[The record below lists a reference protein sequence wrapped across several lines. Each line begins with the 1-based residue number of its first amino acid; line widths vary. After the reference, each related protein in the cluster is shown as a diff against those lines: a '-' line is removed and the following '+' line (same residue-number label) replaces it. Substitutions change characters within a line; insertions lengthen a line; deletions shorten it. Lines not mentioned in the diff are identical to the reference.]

1 VSSTDWSLNND
12 PNPYAPDSRLSE
24 PSGPLGVRLLDV
36 FGSDSPFLPRVL
48 ELFWDL
54 FPKYRRYLEYI
65 RACALRHT
73 PDHPNAVGH
82 VWAVYDPN
90 YVDTD
95 TNNELNSELDSEL
108 DSESTR
114 GLDYPA
120 LNNLNNLEDHDAK
133 LHKIARGIIG
143 FQIFNYVAPQ
153 RGGGGFGLG
162 AFRGLLEG
170 YQHGGV
176 GAWLLREALEQ
187 LTLDAQD
194 RGDLPPVGH
203 VVEVEPLA
211 NPEKREIFAQ
221 KTGSIL
227 LEGEYLEPP
236 MLRGVSYARA
246 EDLLG
251 VVPKLMQL
259 VFYTQH
265 PREPLSRK
273 ETCTLLEGI
282 YLDYYLLER
291 KDNLF
296 LHACESVFQE
306 ESLELLATSPIT
318 IATVSLSRN
327 ST

>member
-1 VSSTDWSLNND
+1 MIEWTQ
-12 PNPYAPDSRLSE
+12 YTPDSRLSE
-24 PSGPLGVRLLDV
+24 PGGPLGVRLLDV
-36 FGSDSPFLPRVL
+36 FGPDSPFLPRVL

-73 PDHPNAVGH
+73 PDHPHAVGH

-90 YVDTD
+90 FVEVDPHP
-95 TNNELNSELDSEL
+95 ELDH
-108 DSESTR
+108 DSTR
-114 GLDYPA
+114 GLDHPSLNA
-120 LNNLNNLEDHDAK
+120 LNKLNSLNKLENQWVNQDAEI
-133 LHKIARGIIG
+133 HKIARGIVG

-176 GAWLLREALEQ
+176 GAWLLRGALEQ
-187 LTLDAQD
+187 LVFDAQD
-194 RGDLPPVGH
+194 RGELPPVGH

-211 NPEKREIFAQ
+211 NLEKREVFAQ
-221 KTGSIL
+221 KTGAIL

-236 MLRGVSYARA
+236 MLRGVSYANA
-246 EDLLG
+246 QDLLN

-296 LHACESVFQE
+296 LHACQSVSQE
-306 ESLELLATSPIT
+306 ESLEPFATSPIT
-318 IATVSLSRN
+318 IATVSLPRN